1 MMPARRATCGL
12 LALLMAAGSL
22 RALDAARHPEPRRTA
37 VAAEARAITVSVVSA
52 DGPMT
57 ELEAAQPPAVNS
69 ARPTDQN
76 SRSAGAEPSAW
87 IAGSGEADDEAD
99 YEADYEA
106 DNVPGNEADNETYL
120 PASKLTGWP
129 QARRLAA
136 TYVEDSEADT
146 APFAAWRSP
155 TTVEAVLMIDE
166 QGDVNR
172 VQFNDEALE
181 LPVRQWLDRRLRGMR
196 FVPGHLFGRPV
207 RSRLTIELALH

>member
-22 RALDAARHPEPRRTA
+22 RALDAARQPVPRRTA
-37 VAAEARAITVSVVSA
+37 AAAEARAITVSVVPA

-76 SRSAGAEPSAW
+76 SSSAGAEPSAM
-87 IAGSGEADDEAD
+87 IVSGAGSR
-99 YEADYEA
+99 
-106 DNVPGNEADNETYL
+106 EADNETYL
-120 PASKLTGWP
+120 PASQLTGWP
-129 QARRLAA
+129 QARGLAA
-136 TYVEDSEADT
+136 TYVEDGEDGEADT
-146 APFAAWRSP
+146 APFAASRSP

-166 QGDVNR
+166 QGGVNR

-181 LPVRQWLDRRLRGMR
+181 LPVRQWLDRRLRALR

>member
-22 RALDAARHPEPRRTA
+22 RALDAARHPGPRRTA
-37 VAAEARAITVSVVSA
+37 AAAEARAITASMVSA

-57 ELEAAQPPAVNS
+57 ELEAAQPAAVNS

-76 SRSAGAEPSAW
+76 SSSAGAEPPAMIVSG
-87 IAGSGEADDEAD
+87 AGSRVADD
-99 YEADYEA
+99 
-106 DNVPGNEADNETYL
+106 EADNETYL
-120 PASKLTGWP
+120 PASQLTGWP
-129 QARRLAA
+129 QARGLAA
-136 TYVEDSEADT
+136 TYVEDGEDGEADT